1 MNDQSKF
8 EWSLE
13 NFGNALKT
21 LEEFISLPVTNARD
35 RAGIIQAF
43 EYTFELAWKTLQKYA
58 QDTGIQVNGPKLVL
72 KEALKFD
79 LIALADEEKWLQ
91 MLDDRN
97 LTSHAYK
104 EDVAIDV
111 TGRINQ
117 DHVALLRVL
126 LQKLIKSTDVL

>member
-1 MNDQSKF
+1 MNDQTKY

-21 LEEFISLPVTNARD
+21 LREFISLPVTNARD

-58 QDTGIQVNGPKLVL
+58 QVNGIQVNGPKLVL
-72 KEALKFD
+72 KEALKFG
-79 LIALADEEKWLQ
+79 LVALEDEDAWLQ

-104 EDVAIDV
+104 EDVAIEV
-111 TGRINQ
+111 TGRVNAS
-117 DHVALLRVL
+117 HVGLLNKL
-126 LQKLIKSTDVL
+126 LQKLPREHS